1 MSDWTIVL
9 WNEAQQIAEQVELP
23 KDLWPQPKTTP
34 QSHFNYLRQE
44 GHGAEA
50 ALLIAA
56 ALPKLEMINWVASS
70 LPHPDESD
78 PDYAKRSLIR
88 ATLQRWIDDPD
99 EENRRAI
106 FELTHEADSEWPE
119 TLLALSIYF
128 SGGSIAPENLE
139 SIQPDPMVCVH
150 LGVGALQAASV
161 SSAKKNPNFLD
172 NALDLA
178 NKLATTGR

>member
-9 WNEAQQIAEQVELP
+9 WNEARQIAEQVELA
-23 KDLWPQPKTTP
+23 KDLWPEPKTTP
-34 QSHFNYLRQE
+34 QTHFEFLRSS
-44 GHGAEA
+44 GHDSEA
-50 ALLIAA
+50 ALLVAA
-56 ALPKLEMINWVASS
+56 ALPKLEMINWVASC

-78 PDYAKRSLIR
+78 PNYSKRSLMR

-106 FELTHEADSEWPE
+106 FDLANQAETEWPE
-119 TLLALSIYF
+119 TLLSLSIYF

-150 LGVGALQAASV
+150 LGVAALQAASV
-161 SSAKKNPNFLD
+161 SNLQKDPELLN